1 MSDYLF
7 RGPISEYDSQLQELL
22 DLESERQ
29 FRRLILIPSES
40 TSPLSVRAALDSAF
54 HNIYAEGYPPEGW
67 RRLDEAQILDYE
79 ARLGEYRRLGDPRYY
94 KGVEYADILES
105 LARRRA
111 AELFAAN
118 GLQPE
123 DLYVNVQALSGGP
136 ANNAVYHALVE
147 PGDTVMG
154 MDLVYGGHLSHG
166 SPVNRSGKYY
176 NIVPYSIDP
185 ETERID
191 YETMRKLA
199 RAHKPKLIIGGYSSY
214 PWQADWQAYRDIADE
229 VGAYLLADISHVA
242 GLIAGGVYPSP
253 VGIADVITTTTHKT
267 LCGPR
272 GALIITHKRLLAG
285 RLDRAVFPGEQGGP
299 HVNVF
304 AALALALRLAA
315 SDQFRKLQEQII
327 RNAAALTSRLSER
340 GFKIPFGGT
349 NTHLS
354 NLDCKSVRGPD
365 GTPLS
370 GDYAARILDLAGIV
384 VNRNTIPG
392 DASALNPTGIRLG
405 TPWITQRG
413 FKEDDCIELA
423 DIMADLLLVCTP
435 YQDPTARRR
444 GSRAKV
450 DFERLREA
458 RKKVAALAEKSA
470 ADFKPGNHG
479 YPHFPHREN
488 IPGDVME
495 WAVFELAGDKMRQ
508 FANFTLSCDV
518 EGLQPGV
525 SRHTTLHAGGQEI
538 PAVAAIGKKGTILL
552 RVASRHAN
560 LAGAWLRD
568 LSDGYLAFDDDLAR
582 KIPGPVRVRNA
593 GHGIGPS
600 EKVPDPTS
608 KEKGSDPEKPYFIGI
623 DSPAKHAARPALPAF
638 EWQPPESDGL
648 RTTPL
653 HALHLDLG
661 ARMVPFAGW
670 EMPVWYASVKEEHAA
685 VREAAGLF
693 DVTHMGVYQAE
704 GPEACTFLD
713 SVCGND
719 ISALEVGESCYT
731 HFLDPHANVLDD
743 LLVYR
748 RGPEK
753 YLLVV
758 NAANDDKD
766 WDWLNRVRTGQVLV
780 DPLRP
785 WTRSFGRNVLLRNLR
800 DPQEG
805 ADRLVD
811 IALQGPRSRDILA
824 ALAGNSPDRDR
835 IQRLGRSQLDEVQLA
850 GIDLVISRTG
860 YTGEPMGFELFVHP
874 ENAMPLWL
882 TLLERGGKMGLQPC
896 GLGARDS
903 LRTEAGLPLYGNEMG
918 GSLGLG
924 VGEAGFGSYVK
935 AYKPWFIG
943 RDAFLERERQ
953 RKGEVVRFS
962 FEEHNVRMAHLG
974 DPVLDRRG
982 RTIGV
987 VTSCAIDKLGYLT
1000 GQAFV
1005 DSKYTD
1011 VDTPL
1016 LIFQG
1021 ASNTAGKAPAELRFG
1036 DRVVVPTPAKVV
1048 RRFPRL

>member
-1 MSDYLF
+1 
-7 RGPISEYDSQLQELL
+7 
-22 DLESERQ
+22 
-29 FRRLILIPSES
+29 
-40 TSPLSVRAALDSAF
+40 
-54 HNIYAEGYPPEGW
+54 
-67 RRLDEAQILDYE
+67 
-79 ARLGEYRRLGDPRYY
+79 
-94 KGVEYADILES
+94 
-105 LARRRA
+105 
-111 AELFAAN
+111 
-118 GLQPE
+118 
-123 DLYVNVQALSGGP
+123 
-136 ANNAVYHALVE
+136 
-147 PGDTVMG
+147 
-154 MDLVYGGHLSHG
+154 
-166 SPVNRSGKYY
+166 
-176 NIVPYSIDP
+176 
-185 ETERID
+185 
-191 YETMRKLA
+191 
-199 RAHKPKLIIGGYSSY
+199 
-214 PWQADWQAYRDIADE
+214 
-229 VGAYLLADISHVA
+229 
-242 GLIAGGVYPSP
+242 
-253 VGIADVITTTTHKT
+253 
-267 LCGPR
+267 
-272 GALIITHKRLLAG
+272 
-285 RLDRAVFPGEQGGP
+285 
-299 HVNVF
+299 
-304 AALALALRLAA
+304 
-315 SDQFRKLQEQII
+315 
-327 RNAAALTSRLSER
+327 
-340 GFKIPFGGT
+340 
-349 NTHLS
+349 
-354 NLDCKSVRGPD
+354 
-365 GTPLS
+365 
-370 GDYAARILDLAGIV
+370 
-384 VNRNTIPG
+384 
-392 DASALNPTGIRLG
+392 
-405 TPWITQRG
+405 
-413 FKEDDCIELA
+413 
-423 DIMADLLLVCTP
+423 
-435 YQDPTARRR
+435 
-444 GSRAKV
+444 
-450 DFERLREA
+450 
-458 RKKVAALAEKSA
+458 
-470 ADFKPGNHG
+470 
-479 YPHFPHREN
+479 
-488 IPGDVME
+488 
-495 WAVFELAGDKMRQ
+495 
-508 FANFTLSCDV
+508 
-518 EGLQPGV
+518 
-525 SRHTTLHAGGQEI
+525 
-538 PAVAAIGKKGTILL
+538 
-552 RVASRHAN
+552 
-560 LAGAWLRD
+560 
-568 LSDGYLAFDDDLAR
+568 
-582 KIPGPVRVRNA
+582 
-593 GHGIGPS
+593 
-600 EKVPDPTS
+600 
-608 KEKGSDPEKPYFIGI
+608 
-623 DSPAKHAARPALPAF
+623 
-638 EWQPPESDGL
+638 
-648 RTTPL
+648 
-653 HALHLDLG
+653 
-661 ARMVPFAGW
+661 
-670 EMPVWYASVKEEHAA
+670 MPVWYASVKEEHAA

-987 VTSCAIDKLGYLT
+987 VTSCAIDKSGYLT